1 MAAPKFVLGGN
12 TLQFSRGI
20 RYPVEKPHEKLQ
32 VIDRTAGGSLQIE
45 ELGIDIRTRR
55 LIFRN
60 LPQADYDALCTW
72 YDTIGD
78 GSLNSFTYYDEDGN
92 TMTVRMLTNPLNF
105 AETFN
110 QRFAGELLLEVVG

>member
-20 RYPVEKPHEKLQ
+20 RFPVAKPHEKLQ
-32 VIDRTAGGSLQIE
+32 VTDRTAGGSLQIE

-55 LIFRN
+55 LVFRN

-72 YDTIGD
+72 YDTIAAGA
-78 GSLNSFTYYDEDGN
+78 LNNFTYFDEDGVS
-92 TMTVRMLTNPLNF
+92 MTVRMLTNPLDF
-105 AETFN
+105 QETAH
-110 QRFAGELLLEVVG
+110 QRFAGELLLEVI